1 MMGAVPLLY
10 NMIVGKGRILGRIG
24 MRLYRPMYRIDGVL
38 IVADECS
45 IALPLNRDEQRN
57 PEQQQS

>member
-1 MMGAVPLLY
+1 
-10 NMIVGKGRILGRIG
+10 
-24 MRLYRPMYRIDGVL
+24 MRPYRPMYRIDGVL